1 MRATSYFQLKET
13 PFEND
18 SIAVDGDPQ
27 RKVTRV
33 VPLAVFN
40 VMRKGA
46 SLVVQILTLRPSL
59 RDLRM
64 IPASLGQWEDE
75 GSPRERFSVLK
86 PQP

>member
-13 PFEND
+13 HFESD
-18 SIAVDGDPQ
+18 FIAVDGDPQ

-40 VMRKGA
+40 VMSKGA
-46 SLVVQILTLRPSL
+46 SLAVQISTLRPSL

-64 IPASLGQWEDE
+64 IPASLGKTRGLQEK
-75 GSPRERFSVLK
+75 G
-86 PQP
+86 